1 MGHPALQNRHDGAWL
16 DGPVFDI
23 LLKNDRGGLLHM
35 VNGVYIM
42 LGSTAFSK
50 RHSAI
55 FDVFA
60 CPRIIPVKADFLAL
74 SLFPNMQKLRAGL
87 STQRSQ
93 NTWRVQALFMKVGL
107 LTTLAGHPQFPMFI
121 TGMPRDATNA

>member
-1 MGHPALQNRHDGAWL
+1 
-16 DGPVFDI
+16 
-23 LLKNDRGGLLHM
+23 M

-42 LGSTAFSK
+42 LASTAISRK
-50 RHSAI
+50 HSAL

-60 CPRIIPVKADFLAL
+60 CPRIIPVKAGFFAL
-74 SLFPNMQKLRAGL
+74 SLIPNMQKLRAGL

-93 NTWRVQALFMKVGL
+93 DTWRVQALFMKVGL

-121 TGMPRDATNA
+121 TGVPRDATNA